1 MPRKIVARPN
11 NCRKISNLP
20 DIEYFKPVALPL
32 AQLEEVVLSLDEF
45 EAIQLADAV
54 GLYHDAAAERMGI
67 SRQTFGRILETAHSK
82 VAEFLVDGKALK
94 IEGGNV
100 TMPRQRTFKC
110 DACQHEWQEPFGT
123 GRPRECPSCHS
134 DRIHRSETDTGGP
147 GRMRRQRARCCR
159 RVREQS

>member
-1 MPRKIVARPN
+1 MARPHC
-11 NCRKISNLP
+11 CRKINHLP
-20 DIEYFKPVALPL
+20 EAVYFKPRAVPL
-32 AQLEEVVLSLDEF
+32 TRLEEVVLALDEF
-45 EAIQLADAV
+45 EAVRLADRE
-54 GLYHDAAAERMGI
+54 GLYHDAAAEKMGI
-67 SRQTFGRILETAHSK
+67 SRQTFGRILESARGK

-94 IEGGNV
+94 IEGGIV

-134 DRIHRSETDTGGP
+134 DRIHRSDSEAGGT

-159 RVREQS
+159 RARE

>member
-1 MPRKIVARPN
+1 MPL
-11 NCRKISNLP
+11 S
-20 DIEYFKPVALPL
+20 E
-32 AQLEEVVLSLDEF
+32 LEEVVISLDEL
-45 EAIQLADAV
+45 EAIRLADGE
-54 GLYHDAAAERMGI
+54 GLYHDAAADKMGV
-67 SRQTFGRILETAHSK
+67 SRQTFGRILETARNK

-134 DRIHRSETDTGGP
+134 DRIHRSETDAGGP
-147 GRMRRQRARCCR
+147 GRQRRQRARCCR
-159 RVREQS
+159 RARERS